1 MSPLSASAIAAES
14 VDTADYVTGPAAD
27 MQVPRIRLLLITDT
41 SIEFSGGSER
51 FLRNLVTL
59 LPRDR
64 YQITLV
70 QLDAGHHAG
79 VNTHLLS
86 GLQHVTLV
94 SLPVEAIYGRG
105 GRHAWRQ
112 LRAMIQQGR
121 YDIVQSH
128 HEKSDLFN
136 ALLALPAGCVRI
148 SNRRDMGYKKSAKLK
163 WLFRFINERYDS
175 VIAPSQPI
183 LSELSR
189 TESLDSSKMLWIP
202 NGVDTQRFRPW
213 QEKGRSALRHSLS
226 LAEDAIAFGCI
237 ARMTPEKRHVDL
249 IAAFAQVHAFVPRA
263 RLVLMGDGPLHAEIE
278 QQVQALGL
286 ANAVTL
292 MGMRP
297 DIESVLPALDVGLL
311 VSSTEGMSNAI
322 LEMMSCGLPVIAT
335 AVGGNPSLVQHES
348 NGLLVP
354 ACQPDQ
360 LAQAMTSLALMPE
373 QRHAMGKAGRSRIER
388 EFSLDAMVDSFDQ
401 AYQRLLQSSGINA
414 WGDSP

>member
-1 MSPLSASAIAAES
+1 MPPLSASAIAAES
-14 VDTADYVTGPAAD
+14 GGIADYPTVPATG
-27 MQVPRIRLLLITDT
+27 MQAVHTRLLLITDT
-41 SIEFSGGSER
+41 SIGFSGGSER
-51 FLRNLVTL
+51 FLRNLVAL

-70 QLDAGHHAG
+70 QLDAGLHSDAS
-79 VNTHLLS
+79 THLLS

-105 GRHAWRQ
+105 GRQAWRK
-112 LRAMIQQGR
+112 LRAMVKQDQ

-136 ALLALPAGCVRI
+136 ALLALPSNCMRI
-148 SNRRDMGYKKSAKLK
+148 SNRRDMGYKKSGKLK
-163 WLFRFINERYDS
+163 WLFRLLNSRYDS

-189 TESLDSSKMLWIP
+189 SESLDSGKMLWIP

-213 QEKGRSALRHSLS
+213 QEKGRSAARHSLG
-226 LAEDAIAFGCI
+226 LAEDAIAFGCM

-249 IAAFAQVHAFVPRA
+249 VQAFAEVHERVPQA
-263 RLVLMGDGPLHAEIE
+263 RLLLVGDGPLHAGVQ
-278 QQVQALGL
+278 QQVSALGL
-286 ANAVTL
+286 DRAVTL

-297 DIESVLPALDVGLL
+297 DIESMLPALDIGLL

-335 AVGGNPSLVQHES
+335 AVGGNPSLVQHEVS
-348 NGLLVP
+348 GLLVP
-354 ACQPDQ
+354 ACNPDL
-360 LAQAMTSLALMPE
+360 LAQTMTSLALMPG
-373 QRHAMGKAGRSRIER
+373 QRRDMGKAGRLRIER
-388 EFSLDAMVDSFDQ
+388 EFSLDAMVQSFDM
-401 AYQRLLQSSGINA
+401 AYQRLLQDRSPDSGV
-414 WGDSP
+414 DSP

>member
-1 MSPLSASAIAAES
+1 MSPLSASTIAAES
-14 VDTADYVTGPAAD
+14 VGPVDYATGPAAD

-41 SIEFSGGSER
+41 SIELSGGSER
-51 FLRNLVTL
+51 FLRNLASL
-59 LPRDR
+59 LPRER

-70 QLDAGHHAG
+70 QLDAGHHAS

-86 GLQHVTLV
+86 GLQHVTLA

-112 LRAMIQQGR
+112 LRAMIQQDG

-136 ALLALPAGCVRI
+136 ALLALPANCVRI
-148 SNRRDMGYKKSAKLK
+148 SSRRDMGYKKSAKLM

-183 LSELSR
+183 LSGLSR
-189 TESLDSSKMLWIP
+189 SESLDSSKMLWIP

-213 QEKGRSALRHSLS
+213 QEKARSVLRHSLS

-249 IAAFAQVHAFVPRA
+249 IAAFAQVHAFVPQA
-263 RLVLMGDGPLHAEIE
+263 RLVLIGDGALYAEIE
-278 QQVQALGL
+278 QQIQVLGL
-286 ANAVTL
+286 AKVVTL

-401 AYQRLLQSSGINA
+401 AYQRLLQGEGTNA